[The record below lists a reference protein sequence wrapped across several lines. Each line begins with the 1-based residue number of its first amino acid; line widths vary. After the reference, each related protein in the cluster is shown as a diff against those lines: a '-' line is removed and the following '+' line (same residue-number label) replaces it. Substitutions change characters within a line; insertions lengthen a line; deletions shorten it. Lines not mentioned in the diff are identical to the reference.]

1 MFWKLAYAGVMF
13 TALNANAAITTVT
26 PDGVDAPGASSDKTE
41 IITFVEQQNPFNLS
55 GSLDLSAKLQKNGN
69 QDFVFGLY
77 KDNSLLKGVS
87 AFTELA
93 GDVYEFDFKNLQAGF
108 YSLRFNINGGGNSGG
123 TYTFSAS
130 ITPFTIVTT
139 PVPEPESVAL
149 LLAGLGV
156 IASRRFKKA

>member
-26 PDGVDAPGASSDKTE
+26 PDGVDAPGASADKTE
-41 IITFVEQQNPFNLS
+41 FITFVEQTAAFNLA
-55 GSLDLSAKLQKNGN
+55 GSLDLSDKLQKNGN

-108 YSLRFNINGGGNSGG
+108 YSLRFNISGGG
-123 TYTFSAS
+123 TYTFNAS
-130 ITPFTIVTT
+130 ITPFTTVTT

-149 LLAGLGV
+149 LLAGLSV